1 MFQATK
7 QIIFKVTRG
16 CNLRCS
22 YCYVFNKDKFIGE
35 FMPFDLYTKILERV
49 FSETRYGNLLEE
61 GEDRVQDAI
70 NIVFHGGEPTS
81 IGKENFMRYAKIAHQ
96 LARRYNKVLNLS
108 IQTNGTL
115 IDDEWIAMFRK
126 YKVSPGISLDGFL
139 DQSDS
144 ERNAG
149 GKLIETLLRMKGA
162 NMIDSVLMVL
172 HKSNYKNIEKNLN
185 ILHSIGIKSAKI
197 NRGVD
202 VTTTGES
209 KYELN
214 AKDLFETYKKIF
226 YFMISHPNFA
236 EDNLLQWMEKYLTET
251 SKGVEGK
258 DYGMH
263 CYTRYCGAGSALI
276 EIEPD
281 GNIQFCGRNST
292 FSEFTSS
299 GNALTRDVAEI
310 NHVGRAFLFHREKL
324 NSIVER
330 GCNLCHAQAICD
342 GGCISFSQQKFG
354 KAIIDPTTCALNKM
368 MHTFLSNQDLKV
380 REYMKERN
388 IPSESNNYFCL

>member
-172 HKSNYKNIEKNLN
+172 HKSNYKNIEKKFK
-185 ILHSIGIKSAKI
+185 H
-197 NRGVD
+197 
-202 VTTTGES
+202 
-209 KYELN
+209 
-214 AKDLFETYKKIF
+214 
-226 YFMISHPNFA
+226 
-236 EDNLLQWMEKYLTET
+236 T
-251 SKGVEGK
+251 S
-258 DYGMH
+258 
-263 CYTRYCGAGSALI
+263 
-276 EIEPD
+276 
-281 GNIQFCGRNST
+281 
-292 FSEFTSS
+292 
-299 GNALTRDVAEI
+299 
-310 NHVGRAFLFHREKL
+310 
-324 NSIVER
+324 
-330 GCNLCHAQAICD
+330 
-342 GGCISFSQQKFG
+342 
-354 KAIIDPTTCALNKM
+354 
-368 MHTFLSNQDLKV
+368 
-380 REYMKERN
+380 
-388 IPSESNNYFCL
+388 